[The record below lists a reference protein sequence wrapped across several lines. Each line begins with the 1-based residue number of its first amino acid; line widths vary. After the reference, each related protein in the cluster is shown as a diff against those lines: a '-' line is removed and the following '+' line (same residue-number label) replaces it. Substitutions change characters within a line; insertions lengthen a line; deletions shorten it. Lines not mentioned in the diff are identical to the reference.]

1 MLGTGR
7 NLGGC
12 TIVNFGLDGW
22 SRGRKALTQYE
33 EAQLLRILHN
43 RWLQWRFV
51 NARAEAVIS
60 AQKTS
65 AEVCTILEQGS
76 CFSIGTT
83 LHCTLNLQ
91 HLFFLLTCPSPIYV
105 SHTSSLVV
113 NLLL

>member
-51 NARAEAVIS
+51 NAHAEAVIS

-76 CFSIGTT
+76 CFSIGT
-83 LHCTLNLQ
+83 LDLQ
-91 HLFFLLTCPSPIYV
+91 HLFFLLACPSPIYV

-113 NLLL
+113 DLLL

>member
-1 MLGTGR
+1 
-7 NLGGC
+7 
-12 TIVNFGLDGW
+12 VNFGLDGW

-83 LHCTLNLQ
+83 LHPQ
-91 HLFFLLTCPSPIYV
+91 FAAPVFSPYLSFTYLRL
-105 SHTSSLVV
+105 SHKFIGG
-113 NLLL
+113 